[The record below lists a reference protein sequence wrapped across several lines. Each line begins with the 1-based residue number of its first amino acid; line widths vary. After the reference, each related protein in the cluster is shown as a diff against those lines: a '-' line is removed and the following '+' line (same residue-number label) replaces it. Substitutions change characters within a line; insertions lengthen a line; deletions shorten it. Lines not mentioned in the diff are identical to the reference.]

1 VSDGLTSILV
11 EVLTGALIDARHNAR
26 LAGRSLGLVDEDRVV
41 RDAARMFFDDPQYA
55 ADSALEL
62 DLTKRAI
69 DVVLGCGPLQVL
81 LDDPDITDIHARG
94 SRPVWVKHRDGRR
107 EQRAPLVDS
116 DEELI
121 ELVRTLATR
130 SRHGERR
137 FDASSAECNL
147 CLPDGSRLFAVM
159 DVSVEPSLVVRKHQF
174 QLATVEQLVSG
185 GLMSMDVARFLRA
198 AVLARRNIVVV
209 GGTGSGKT
217 TLLRALINEIPKHER
232 IITIEDAYELGI
244 DRFVDLHP
252 DQEALQTRGANV
264 EGRGAI
270 DLASLT
276 RMALRMDPDRVIVG
290 EVRGAE
296 AFPMVL
302 AMSQGNNGS
311 MCTLHADSTRSAFSK
326 LAAYVSMAD
335 TGLPID
341 IVNVL
346 IANAVHVVVH
356 VEICDGVRRVSSVRE
371 VVDADGPRVVSNELF
386 ARVEETALEGDDR
399 TEARAQFPMTT
410 QLAHML
416 ARHGY
421 ERALVWS

>member
-1 VSDGLTSILV
+1 VSAELLDDLV
-11 EVLTGALIDARHNAR
+11 EALTTTLIDVRHDARVS
-26 LAGRSLGLVDEDRVV
+26 GRSLGLDDEERVA
-41 RDAARMFFDDPQYA
+41 RDTARAFFDDPIRFVEP
-55 ADSALEL
+55 DHER
-62 DLTKRAI
+62 DLTKRAV
-69 DVVLGCGPLQVL
+69 DLVLGCGPLQAL

-107 EQRAPLVDS
+107 EQRAPLANS
-116 DEELI
+116 DDELI
-121 ELVRTLATR
+121 ALVRTLASR

-137 FDASSAECNL
+137 FDASTAECNL

-159 DVSVEPSLVVRKHQF
+159 DVATETSLVVRKHQF
-174 QLATVEQLVSG
+174 RLASLEQLMSA
-185 GLMSMDVARFLRA
+185 GLMSWDVARFLRA

-217 TLLRALINEIPKHER
+217 TLMRALINEIPVHER
-232 IITIEDAYELGI
+232 IVTIEDAYELGV
-244 DRFVDLHP
+244 DRFADLHP
-252 DQEALQTRGANV
+252 DHDALQTRGANV
-264 EGRGAI
+264 EGHGAI

-341 IVNVL
+341 IVNLL

-356 VEICDGVRRVSSVRE
+356 VEIRDGVRRITGIRE

-386 ARVEETALEGDDR
+386 AVVDSAGGIDH
-399 TEARAQFPMTT
+399 EARAQFPMTT
-410 QLAHML
+410 ELAVML

-421 ERALVWS
+421 GRTLVTS

>member
-1 VSDGLTSILV
+1 MSDELIDELV
-11 EVLTGALIDARHNAR
+11 EVLSGALIDARHEAR
-26 LAGRSLGLVDEDRVV
+26 TAGRSLGLVDEERVV
-41 RDAARMFFDDPQYA
+41 RDAARAFFDDPQHVG
-55 ADSALEL
+55 DMTLEI

-69 DVVLGCGPLQVL
+69 DVVLGCGPLQAL

-94 SRPVWVKHRDGRR
+94 SRPVWVKHLDGRR
-107 EQRAPLVDS
+107 EQRAPLADS
-116 DEELI
+116 DDELI
-121 ELVRTLATR
+121 ALVRTLATR

-137 FDASSAECNL
+137 FDTSTAECNL

-159 DVSVEPSLVVRKHQF
+159 DVSTEPSLVVRKHRF
-174 QLATVEQLVSG
+174 QLSSLEQLVSG
-185 GLMSMDVARFLRA
+185 GLLSRDAARFLRA
-198 AVLARRNIVVV
+198 AVLARRNIIVV

-217 TLLRALINEIPKHER
+217 TLLRALINEIPVHER
-232 IITIEDAYELGI
+232 IVTIEDAYELGI
-244 DRFVDLHP
+244 DRFADLHP
-252 DQEALQTRGANV
+252 DHEALQTRGANV

-270 DLASLT
+270 DLAALT

-335 TGLPID
+335 TGLPVD
-341 IVNVL
+341 IVNML
-346 IANAVHVVVH
+346 IAHAVHVVVH
-356 VEICDGVRRVSSVRE
+356 VELRDGVRRVTSVRE

-386 ARVEETALEGDDR
+386 AMVEDDDS
-399 TEARAQFPMTT
+399 EARAQFPMTT
-410 QLAHML
+410 ELAVTL

-421 ERALVWS
+421 GQPLVRS

>member
-1 VSDGLTSILV
+1 
-11 EVLTGALIDARHNAR
+11 
-26 LAGRSLGLVDEDRVV
+26 
-41 RDAARMFFDDPQYA
+41 
-55 ADSALEL
+55 
-62 DLTKRAI
+62 
-69 DVVLGCGPLQVL
+69 
-81 LDDPDITDIHARG
+81 
-94 SRPVWVKHRDGRR
+94 
-107 EQRAPLVDS
+107 
-116 DEELI
+116 
-121 ELVRTLATR
+121 
-130 SRHGERR
+130 
-137 FDASSAECNL
+137 
-147 CLPDGSRLFAVM
+147 
-159 DVSVEPSLVVRKHQF
+159 
-174 QLATVEQLVSG
+174 
-185 GLMSMDVARFLRA
+185 
-198 AVLARRNIVVV
+198 VV

-244 DRFVDLHP
+244 DRFGDLHP

-386 ARVEETALEGDDR
+386 ARVEETALEGGDR

>member
-1 VSDGLTSILV
+1 MSDELLGSLIESLTSC
-11 EVLTGALIDARHNAR
+11 LIDARHDAR
-26 LAGRSLGLVDEDRVV
+26 VGGRSPALDDEERVV
-41 RDAARMFFDDPQYA
+41 RDAARTFFDDPA
-55 ADSALEL
+55 RAVDPDREI

-69 DVVLGCGPLQVL
+69 DVVLGCGPLQAL
-81 LDDPDITDIHARG
+81 LDDPDVTDIHARG
-94 SRPVWVKHRDGRR
+94 NRPVWVKCRDGRR
-107 EQRAPLVDS
+107 EQRAPLADS
-116 DEELI
+116 DDELI
-121 ELVRTLATR
+121 GLVRTLATR

-137 FDASSAECNL
+137 FDASTAECNL

-159 DVSVEPSLVVRKHQF
+159 DVCGEPSLVVRKHRF
-174 QLATVEQLVSG
+174 ELSSLEQLVSG
-185 GLMSMDVARFLRA
+185 GLMSRDVARFLRA
-198 AVLARRNIVVV
+198 AVAARRNVVVV

-217 TLLRALINEIPKHER
+217 TLLRALINEIPVHER
-232 IITIEDAYELGI
+232 IVTIEDAYELGI

-252 DQEALQTRGANV
+252 DQDALQTRSANV

-270 DLASLT
+270 DLAALT

-311 MCTLHADSTRSAFSK
+311 MCTLHADSTRSAFAK

-346 IANAVHVVVH
+346 IANAVHLVVH
-356 VEICDGVRRVSSVRE
+356 IEIRDGIRRVTSIRE

-386 ARVEETALEGDDR
+386 AMVEDGD

-410 QLAHML
+410 ELAVMMS
-416 ARHGY
+416 RHGY
-421 ERALVWS
+421 GRPLVRT

>member
-1 VSDGLTSILV
+1 MSEHVLDQLV
-11 EVLTGALIDARHNAR
+11 EALTGALIDARHDSR
-26 LAGRSLGLVDEDRVV
+26 LAGRVLALDEEERVV
-41 RDAARMFFDDPQYA
+41 REAARAFFDDP
-55 ADSALEL
+55 DRNGNPDDEL
-62 DLTKRAI
+62 RLTKHAI
-69 DVVLGCGPLQVL
+69 DVVLGCGPLQAL

-94 SRPVWVKHRDGRR
+94 SRSVWVKRRDGRR
-107 EQRAPLVDS
+107 EERAPLVDS
-116 DEELI
+116 DDELI
-121 ELVRTLATR
+121 ALVRTLATR

-137 FDASSAECNL
+137 FDASTAECNL

-159 DVSVEPSLVVRKHQF
+159 DVTAEPSLVVRKHQF
-174 QLATVEQLVSG
+174 HLSSLEQLTNA
-185 GLMSMDVARFLRA
+185 GLMTRDVARFLRA

-217 TLLRALINEIPKHER
+217 TLLRALINEIPVHER
-232 IITIEDAYELGI
+232 IVTIEDAYELGI
-244 DRFVDLHP
+244 DRFADLHP
-252 DQEALQTRGANV
+252 DHDALQTRSANV
-264 EGRGAI
+264 EGNGAI
-270 DLASLT
+270 ELASLT

-302 AMSQGNNGS
+302 AMGQGNNGS

-341 IVNVL
+341 IVNLL

-356 VEICDGVRRVSSVRE
+356 VDIRDGVRRISSIRE

-386 ARVEETALEGDDR
+386 AIVDTDDGQGH
-399 TEARAQFPMTT
+399 EARAQFPMTT
-410 QLAHML
+410 ELAVML

-421 ERALVWS
+421 GQPLVRS